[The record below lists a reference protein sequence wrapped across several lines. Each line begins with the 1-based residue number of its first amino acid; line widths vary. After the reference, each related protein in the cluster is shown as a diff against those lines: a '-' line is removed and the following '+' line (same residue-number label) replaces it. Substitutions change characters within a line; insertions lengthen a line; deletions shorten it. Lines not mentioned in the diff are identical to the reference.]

1 MLAWNC
7 RSYSGEMNRTFRM
20 YNHGEIGDIGLVI
33 EHALSTKHY
42 EGIYLIGY
50 RVWQGILR

>member
-50 RVWQGILR
+50 RV